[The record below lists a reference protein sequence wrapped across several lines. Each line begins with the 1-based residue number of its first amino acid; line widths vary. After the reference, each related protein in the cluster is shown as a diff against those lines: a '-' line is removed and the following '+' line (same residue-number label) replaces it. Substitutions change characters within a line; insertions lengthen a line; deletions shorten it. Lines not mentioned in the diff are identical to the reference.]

1 MNYCEFHHEC
11 KHSTIQ
17 FSVKW
22 RIFSFFAT
30 GKRVYRD
37 SFRKE

>member
-1 MNYCEFHHEC
+1 MSIN
-11 KHSTIQ
+11 STIQ
-17 FSVKW
+17 FPVKW

-30 GKRVYRD
+30 RKRVHWD